1 MPVAALPL
9 RPRTPS
15 SLTPTYRP
23 APSPDARDPA
33 TAAGASRPARRRGW
47 NLRPSHRRPPPAR
60 HRPPRPPGER
70 PAGSGRRAPPCP
82 DRGDPRR
89 AGAPADRHE
98 RPGCRRLAAVPGRR
112 RGAIL
117 AGGPLVLR
125 RDLLLPPHRGSR
137 RLLRDG
143 LRPVPRPE
151 AAGAG
156 NHAGG
161 HRCPGR
167 ASGPR
172 PGRCRPAPRAPD
184 ARLPAGALGQ
194 SGRPQPV
201 AGRGGGGPQ
210 HRDEAAQTAHL
221 LANDTAAVVD
231 HLGALGRP
239 ALIDV
244 IADNAGFELVGDLC
258 LVDYL
263 LSSGQA
269 ASVRMHLKLHPT
281 FVSDALVRDVAA
293 TIAYLRRTG
302 PAAVQRLGERL
313 RDHHRR
319 GRLLLARHPYW
330 TSPLSGWEMPTPVR
344 AFLAPADLVISKGDA
359 NYRRWLGDRHWVFSL
374 PFDQVVSYFPAPLVA
389 LRTVK
394 AEVAA
399 GIPPERLRRLDEAD
413 PDWMTNGHWG
423 LIQFVR

>member
-1 MPVAALPL
+1 MPEILPRLPVPPALRGAEVGTFAHHTVAHRLPDIARRVLRENDLPAPAVERLHALIEEIPDAPVRPLTDTNAPDAADWQRYVAAVEGQSWLEVPWFFAE
-9 RPRTPS
+9 
-15 SLTPTYRP
+15 TYFYRRIVE
-23 APSPDARDPA
+23 AVAFFETGHDPFYDQK
-33 TAAGASRPARRRGW
+33 RRG
-47 NLRPSHRRPPPAR
+47 LETTQEAIGALAERLHHGLADAAR
-60 HRPPRPPGER
+60 HREHLTHAFRQALWGNQADLSLW
-70 PAGSGRRAPPCP
+70 PAG
-82 DRGDPRR
+82 
-89 AGAPADRHE
+89 E
-98 RPGCRRLAAVPGRR
+98 
-112 RGAIL
+112 
-117 AGGPLVLR
+117 
-125 RDLLLPPHRGSR
+125 
-137 RLLRDG
+137 
-143 LRPVPRPE
+143 E
-151 AAGAG
+151 
-156 NHAGG
+156 
-161 HRCPGR
+161 
-167 ASGPR
+167 
-172 PGRCRPAPRAPD
+172 
-184 ARLPAGALGQ
+184 
-194 SGRPQPV
+194 
-201 AGRGGGGPQ
+201 GGPQ

-221 LANDTAAVVD
+221 LADDTAAVVD
-231 HLGALGRP
+231 YLGALGRP

-244 IADNAGFELVGDLC
+244 VADNAGFELVGDLC
-258 LVDYL
+258 LIDYL

-281 FVSDALVRDVAA
+281 FVSDALVRDVEA